1 MHVKEGNGKANAPK
15 KQQDIV
21 LFLEHNKKT
30 PAAGKRTAE
39 IDPGHWCPSL
49 QLHTELPSS
58 ETLVV
63 SSPHFSHKRVSEDAL
78 WSNQEHDLG

>member
-1 MHVKEGNGKANAPK
+1 M
-15 KQQDIV
+15 

-39 IDPGHWCPSL
+39 IDSGHECPSL
-49 QLHTELPSS
+49 QLYIELPSS

-63 SSPHFSHKRVSEDAL
+63 SSTHFSHRRVSEDAL
-78 WSNQEHDLG
+78 WSNQERVLG